1 MIFRPKQ
8 IDHSTGGVAVAGVV
22 AGVTHRLARVR
33 SRRAGWRPKGT
44 SPELTSLPVE
54 LHQDAEHHHRNVQ
67 GGAARAAVFGVS
79 DGLVT
84 NVSLILG
91 VAGAQPGPSY
101 VRLAGIS
108 GLLAGAFSMAA
119 GEYISVSAQKELL
132 ARELDVEREALT
144 TAPEAERDE
153 LAALYEKRG
162 LPPELAFDLA
172 GHMMK
177 TPDMALEAHA
187 REELGIDA
195 RAMGSPLVPAF
206 SSLASFA
213 VGAAVPLVPWLFT
226 AGTAA
231 IVSSVGLAAL
241 AAIGIGVAL
250 AQATG
255 RSRAW
260 SIFRQLAVSML
271 AASVT
276 YLIGT
281 LVGVSTGG

>member
-1 MIFRPKQ
+1 MLFRPRQ
-8 IDHSTGGVAVAGVV
+8 SGHGTAGVAVAGV
-22 AGVTHRLARVR
+22 AHRLARAR
-33 SRRAGWRPKGT
+33 ARRAKRQPPGT
-44 SPELTSLPVE
+44 AAGDLTLRQVE
-54 LHQDAEHHHRNVQ
+54 LHQESEHHHRNVQ

-119 GEYISVSAQKELL
+119 GEYVSVSAQKELL
-132 ARELDVEREALT
+132 ARELEIERRALT

-153 LAALYEKRG
+153 LAALYEQRG
-162 LPPELAFDLA
+162 LPSELARDLA
-172 GHMMK
+172 RHMMK

-195 RAMGSPLVPAF
+195 RSMGSPYVPAF
-206 SSLASFA
+206 SSLASF
-213 VGAAVPLVPWLFT
+213 VLGAAVPLIPWLFT
-226 AGTAA
+226 AGTTA

-241 AAIGIGVAL
+241 AAVGIGLVL

-255 RSRAW
+255 RSRAR

-281 LVGVSTGG
+281 LVGVSAGG